1 MLKGFRDFIMR
12 GNVLDL
18 AVAVV
23 IGGAF
28 GKVVE
33 VVVTNLINPLVTV
46 VLGGKS
52 TLAGSFCLG
61 TKSGGVCPANLTMNY
76 SAIITALIVF
86 VITAAVVY
94 FAIVLPMNKVRAL
107 LDSRKKAETAEV
119 AAEISA
125 EVALLTEIRDAL
137 RSRS

>member
-28 GKVVE
+28 AKVVD
-33 VVVTNLINPLVTV
+33 VVVTNLINPLVAV
-46 VLGGKS
+46 ALGGTSKV
-52 TLAGSFCLG
+52 AGSFCLG
-61 TKSGGVCPANLTMNY
+61 TKASGVCPANLTMNY
-76 SAIITALIVF
+76 AAIITALIVF

-94 FAIVLPMNKVRAL
+94 FAIVMPMNKVREL
-107 LDSRKKAETAEV
+107 LDSRKKDETAEL

-137 RSRS
+137 RTRS